1 MRQKPHRF
9 ILVACV
15 VCSALAQDD
24 ERPAA
29 PARGL
34 LKRGSLAKGKA
45 TTTTTTPAPQ
55 EEAEYEDE
63 GEFSEEGEPQEAST
77 EAPSS
82 TTEGKKL
89 VGSGPNC
96 TLPRLRLRRQLR
108 ILLTPPKLHTIII
121 KIHHSCVNVYRNLC
135 DIAIKNITFLFAD
148 NKSKKRFNNSPVTRE
163 VANDEAPAPPKPS
176 RGRFGRPATRSV
188 QEEEEPQVDAAPKVV
203 SGRTFRRGG
212 N

>member
-1 MRQKPHRF
+1 MKILPLF

-15 VCSALAQDD
+15 VCSVLGQDE

-29 PARGL
+29 PSRGL
-34 LKRGSLAKGKA
+34 LKRGSLAKGKP

-55 EEAEYEDE
+55 EEAEYEDD
-63 GEFSEEGEPQEAST
+63 GDYPAEEQQEAST

-89 VGSGPNC
+89 VGSGVRPFRSN
-96 TLPRLRLRRQLR
+96 TELLE
-108 ILLTPPKLHTIII
+108 ILKR
-121 KIHHSCVNVYRNLC
+121 KR
-135 DIAIKNITFLFAD
+135 AQAAED
-148 NKSKKRFNNSPVTRE
+148 NKSKKRFNNAPVTRE
-163 VANDEAPAPPKPS
+163 VANEEAPAPAPKPS

-188 QEEEEPQVDAAPKVV
+188 QESEDEPQVDSAAPPAR